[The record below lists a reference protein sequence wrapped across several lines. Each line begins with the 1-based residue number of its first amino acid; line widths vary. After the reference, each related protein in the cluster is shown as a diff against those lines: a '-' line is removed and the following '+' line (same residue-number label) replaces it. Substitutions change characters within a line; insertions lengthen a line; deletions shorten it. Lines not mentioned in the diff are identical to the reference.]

1 MLKEFKEFAIKG
13 NVLDLAV
20 AVILGAAFGKIVSSF
35 VGDVLMPPIGLALGN
50 MSFADLFVDLSGK
63 GFATLAEAKKA
74 GAPTLNYGAF
84 LQSIIDFVLVA
95 FPVFLLVRAAN
106 NMKKKEEAA
115 PAAPSTKECPQCIS
129 TIPIKATRCAH
140 CTSELKTA

>member
-1 MLKEFKEFAIKG
+1 MLKEFKEFALKG

-35 VGDVLMPPIGLALGN
+35 VSDVLMPPLGLALGN
-50 MSFADLFVDLSGK
+50 VSFSDLFVDLSGK

-84 LQSIIDFVLVA
+84 LQSIVDFVLVA
-95 FPVFLLVRAAN
+95 FPVFLLVRSLDKL
-106 NMKKKEEAA
+106 KKKEEAA
-115 PAAPSTKECPQCIS
+115 PAASTKDCPFCLS
-129 TIPIKATRCAH
+129 AIPIKATRCAH